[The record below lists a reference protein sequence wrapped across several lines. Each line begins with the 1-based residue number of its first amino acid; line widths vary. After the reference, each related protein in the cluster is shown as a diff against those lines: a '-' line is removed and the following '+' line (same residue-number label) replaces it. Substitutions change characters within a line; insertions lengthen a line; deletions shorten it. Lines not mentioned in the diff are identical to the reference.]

1 MWAKLNTN
9 KDAIEEI
16 ITQPKT
22 MVVDGI
28 THPRSLFNLWTDAE
42 RKAINIVPVTTS
54 GSHLNT
60 NYYTERNEAFAIAGD
75 KNSVVRTIGVK
86 VADKALAD
94 VNEVWTQSEID
105 SGLAPDGTSANDPKL
120 DLDGSQVVTK
130 GLKTQAKEQA
140 TTHANGLLNSFNW
153 LIQRK
158 VTADTAIPSA
168 VVTFMANIRTD
179 HKNICDAIDG
189 ASDMD
194 AFIALHTNT
203 YKTVDGQQVVDV
215 VARVNRWTD
224 DKDVKQ
230 HRR

>member
-28 THPRSLFNLWTDAE
+28 THPRSLFKLWTDAE

-60 NYYTERNEAFAIAGD
+60 AYYTEKNEAFAIAGD
-75 KNSVVRTIGVK
+75 KNSVVRTIGEK
-86 VADKALAD
+86 AADR
-94 VNEVWTQSEID
+94 
-105 SGLAPDGTSANDPKL
+105 KL
-120 DLDGSQVVTK
+120 DDEDAKDEEGNQLLNNDGSKTINY
-130 GLKTQAKEQA
+130 GLKTKAKEKA
-140 TTHANGLLNSFNW
+140 TTQADGLLKSFGW

-158 VTADTAIPSA
+158 VTADTAIPSD
-168 VVTFMANIRTD
+168 VVTFMASIRTD
-179 HKNICDAIDG
+179 HKAICDAIDG

-194 AFIALHTNT
+194 AFIALHNDT
-203 YKTVDGQQVVDV
+203 YKGDGSVDV
-215 VARVNRWTD
+215 VARVNRWTS